1 MNEKKERKKYLRKSN
16 IYKLLLIMIKPLMLC
31 PSNMRVISSK
41 HSLTLF
47 LQYSLQMIMLVVVVM
62 MMTMMMMGLIDEQ
75 KKAIT
80 MMMMTTTTTTTTMM
94 IFPKILVPFQ
104 LSVLKVKDVYEKQAR
119 CSR

>member
-16 IYKLLLIMIKPLMLC
+16 IYKLLLNMIKPLMLC

-47 LQYSLQMIMLVVVVM
+47 LQYSLQTIMLVVVVM
-62 MMTMMMMGLIDEQ
+62 MMMMMMGLIDEQ

-104 LSVLKVKDVYEKQAR
+104 LSVLKVKDVNEKQAR

>member
-16 IYKLLLIMIKPLMLC
+16 IYKLLLNMIKPLMLC
-31 PSNMRVISSK
+31 PSNMRVISFK
-41 HSLTLF
+41 HFLTLF
-47 LQYSLQMIMLVVVVM
+47 LQYSLQMIMVVVVVVVM
-62 MMTMMMMGLIDEQ
+62 IMMMM
-75 KKAIT
+75 
-80 MMMMTTTTTTTTMM
+80 TTTTMM

>member
-16 IYKLLLIMIKPLMLC
+16 IYKLLLNMIKPLMLC
-31 PSNMRVISSK
+31 PSNMRVISFK
-41 HSLTLF
+41 HFLTLF
-47 LQYSLQMIMLVVVVM
+47 LQYSLQMIMVVVVVVM
-62 MMTMMMMGLIDEQ
+62 MMMMMM
-75 KKAIT
+75 
-80 MMMMTTTTTTTTMM
+80 TTTTMM

>member
-16 IYKLLLIMIKPLMLC
+16 IYKLLLNMIKPLMLC

-62 MMTMMMMGLIDEQ
+62 MMMMMGLIDEQ
-75 KKAIT
+75 KSDNDDGDDDDDDDD
-80 MMMMTTTTTTTTMM
+80 
-94 IFPKILVPFQ
+94 
-104 LSVLKVKDVYEKQAR
+104 LSQNFSSL
-119 CSR
+119 STFGP

>member
-16 IYKLLLIMIKPLMLC
+16 IHKLLLNMIKPLMLC

-47 LQYSLQMIMLVVVVM
+47 LQYSLQMIIMVVVVVVM
-62 MMTMMMMGLIDEQ
+62 MMMMMMGLIDEQ
-75 KKAIT
+75 KKKAIT
-80 MMMMTTTTTTTTMM
+80 MMMMTTTTMM

>member
-16 IYKLLLIMIKPLMLC
+16 IYKLLLNMIKPLMLC

-62 MMTMMMMGLIDEQ
+62 MMMGLIDEQ

-104 LSVLKVKDVYEKQAR
+104 FSVLKVKDVYEKQAR

>member
-16 IYKLLLIMIKPLMLC
+16 IHKLLLNMIKPLMLC

-47 LQYSLQMIMLVVVVM
+47 LQYSLQMIIMVVVVVVVM
-62 MMTMMMMGLIDEQ
+62 MMMMMMGLIDEQ
-75 KKAIT
+75 KKKAIT
-80 MMMMTTTTTTTTMM
+80 MMMMTTTTMM

>member
-16 IYKLLLIMIKPLMLC
+16 IHKLLLNMIKPLMLC

-62 MMTMMMMGLIDEQ
+62 MMMMGLIDEQ

>member
-1 MNEKKERKKYLRKSN
+1 
-16 IYKLLLIMIKPLMLC
+16 MIKPLMLC

-41 HSLTLF
+41 HSRTLF

-62 MMTMMMMGLIDEQ
+62 MMMMMMMMGLIDEQ

>member
-16 IYKLLLIMIKPLMLC
+16 IYKLLLNMIKPLMLC

-47 LQYSLQMIMLVVVVM
+47 LQYSLQMIMVVVVM
-62 MMTMMMMGLIDEQ
+62 LGLIDEQ